1 MNIFRGAFTA
11 LITPMKSDS
20 QIDYEGFRKNV
31 KHQLSEGIDG
41 LVPLGTTAETP
52 TLDEKPGSEEDKLIE
67 ILNREIRYAI
77 DAGKSRVVIG
87 QDFFRLHSKEVT
99 FAYSCGSMTDQLALR
114 FRQEKEMSLEQSNRR
129 AEYIEREVIKQITS
143 KGLPYAS
150 RFYFDSHKRF
160 WLKGIVN
167 LGWGQ
172 LTNIYRLIEASRR
185 LLNASGY
192 NPTIKPFSGHKALI
206 VRW

>member
-1 MNIFRGAFTA
+1 M
-11 LITPMKSDS
+11 P
-20 QIDYEGFRKNV
+20 ID
-31 KHQLSEGIDG
+31 
-41 LVPLGTTAETP
+41 
-52 TLDEKPGSEEDKLIE
+52 EDKLIE

-77 DAGKSRVVIG
+77 DAGKSRIVTG
-87 QDFFRLHSKEVT
+87 QDFFRLHSKEVN
-99 FAYSCGSMTDQLALR
+99 FAYSCGLMTDQLALR
-114 FRQEKEMSLEQSNRR
+114 LRQGKEMSLEQSDRH
-129 AEYIEREVIKQITS
+129 AEYIECEVIKQITS

-185 LLNASGY
+185 LL
-192 NPTIKPFSGHKALI
+192 I
-206 VRW
+206 

>member
-1 MNIFRGAFTA
+1 
-11 LITPMKSDS
+11 MKENKKEILPATSARS
-20 QIDYEGFRKNV
+20 KTERTRK
-31 KHQLSEGIDG
+31 QLEAMESVVSLQDRHIVEAEAIKLKSEYLPIN
-41 LVPLGTTAETP
+41 
-52 TLDEKPGSEEDKLIE
+52 EDKLIE

-77 DAGKSRVVIG
+77 DAGKSRAVIG

>member
-1 MNIFRGAFTA
+1 
-11 LITPMKSDS
+11 MKENKKEILPATSARS
-20 QIDYEGFRKNV
+20 KTERTRK
-31 KHQLSEGIDG
+31 QLEAMESVVSLQDRHIVEAEAIKLKSEYLPIN
-41 LVPLGTTAETP
+41 
-52 TLDEKPGSEEDKLIE
+52 EDKLIE

-87 QDFFRLHSKEVT
+87 QDFFRLHSKEVN

-129 AEYIEREVIKQITS
+129 AEYIERDVIKQITS

>member
-1 MNIFRGAFTA
+1 
-11 LITPMKSDS
+11 MKENKKEILPATSARS
-20 QIDYEGFRKNV
+20 KTERTRK
-31 KHQLSEGIDG
+31 QLEAMESVVSLQDQHIVEAEAIKLKSEYLPIN
-41 LVPLGTTAETP
+41 
-52 TLDEKPGSEEDKLIE
+52 EDKLIE

-87 QDFFRLHSKEVT
+87 QDFFRLHSKEVN

-114 FRQEKEMSLEQSNRR
+114 LRQEKEMSLEQRSHRH

-185 LLNASGY
+185 LLNASSY
-192 NPTIKPFSGHKALI
+192 NTTIKPFSGHKALI

>member
-1 MNIFRGAFTA
+1 
-11 LITPMKSDS
+11 MKENKKEILPATSARS
-20 QIDYEGFRKNV
+20 KTERTRK
-31 KHQLSEGIDG
+31 QLEAMESVVSLQDQHIVESEVIK
-41 LVPLGTTAETP
+41 L
-52 TLDEKPGSEEDKLIE
+52 KSEYLPINEDKLIE

-77 DAGKSRVVIG
+77 DAGKSRVIIG
-87 QDFFRLHSKEVT
+87 QDFFRLHSKEVN

-114 FRQEKEMSLEQSNRR
+114 LRQEKEMSLEQRSHRH

-172 LTNIYRLIEASRR
+172 LTNIYRLIETSRR

-192 NPTIKPFSGHKALI
+192 NTTIKPFSGHKALI

>member
-1 MNIFRGAFTA
+1 
-11 LITPMKSDS
+11 MKENKKEILPATSARSKTEETRKQLEAMESVVSLQDQHIVEAEVIKLKS
-20 QIDYEGFRKNV
+20 EYLPID
-31 KHQLSEGIDG
+31 
-41 LVPLGTTAETP
+41 
-52 TLDEKPGSEEDKLIE
+52 EDKLIE

-87 QDFFRLHSKEVT
+87 QDFFRLHSKEVN

-114 FRQEKEMSLEQSNRR
+114 LRQEKEMSLEQRSHRH

-192 NPTIKPFSGHKALI
+192 NTTIKPFSGHKALI

>member
-1 MNIFRGAFTA
+1 
-11 LITPMKSDS
+11 MKENKKEILPATSARS
-20 QIDYEGFRKNV
+20 KTERTRK
-31 KHQLSEGIDG
+31 QLEAMESVVSLQDQHIVEAEVIKLKSEYLPIN
-41 LVPLGTTAETP
+41 
-52 TLDEKPGSEEDKLIE
+52 EDKLIE

-77 DAGKSRVVIG
+77 DAGKSRAVIG
-87 QDFFRLHSKEVT
+87 QDFFRLHSKEVN

-129 AEYIEREVIKQITS
+129 AEYIERDVIKQITS

-150 RFYFDSHKRF
+150 RFYFDSHPRF
-160 WLKGIVN
+160 WLKGIFN

-192 NPTIKPFSGHKALI
+192 HPTIKPFSGHKALI

>member
-1 MNIFRGAFTA
+1 
-11 LITPMKSDS
+11 MKENKKEILPATSARS
-20 QIDYEGFRKNV
+20 KTERTRK
-31 KHQLSEGIDG
+31 QLEAMESVVSLQDRHIVEAEAIKLKSEYLPIN
-41 LVPLGTTAETP
+41 
-52 TLDEKPGSEEDKLIE
+52 EDKLIE

>member
-1 MNIFRGAFTA
+1 
-11 LITPMKSDS
+11 MKENKKEILPATSARS
-20 QIDYEGFRKNV
+20 KIERTRK
-31 KHQLSEGIDG
+31 QLEAMESVVSLQDRHIVEAEAIKLKSEYLPIN
-41 LVPLGTTAETP
+41 
-52 TLDEKPGSEEDKLIE
+52 EDKLIE

-77 DAGKSRVVIG
+77 DAGKSRAVIG
-87 QDFFRLHSKEVT
+87 QDFFRLHSKEVN

-129 AEYIEREVIKQITS
+129 AEYIERDVIKQITS

-150 RFYFDSHKRF
+150 RFYFDSHPRF

>member
-1 MNIFRGAFTA
+1 
-11 LITPMKSDS
+11 MKENKKEILPATSARSKTEETRKQLEAMESVVSLQDQHIVEAEVIKLKS
-20 QIDYEGFRKNV
+20 EYLPIDEY
-31 KHQLSEGIDG
+31 
-41 LVPLGTTAETP
+41 
-52 TLDEKPGSEEDKLIE
+52 KLIE
-67 ILNREIRYAI
+67 ILNREIHYAI

-87 QDFFRLHSKEVT
+87 QDFFRLHSKEVN

-114 FRQEKEMSLEQSNRR
+114 LRQEKEMSLEQRSHRH

-192 NPTIKPFSGHKALI
+192 NTTIKPFSGHKALI

>member
-1 MNIFRGAFTA
+1 
-11 LITPMKSDS
+11 MKENKKEILPATSARS
-20 QIDYEGFRKNV
+20 KTERTRK
-31 KHQLSEGIDG
+31 QLEAMESVVSLQDQHIVEAEAIKLKSEYLPIN
-41 LVPLGTTAETP
+41 
-52 TLDEKPGSEEDKLIE
+52 EDKLIE

-87 QDFFRLHSKEVT
+87 QDFFRLHSKEVN

-114 FRQEKEMSLEQSNRR
+114 LRQEKEMSLEQRSHRH

-160 WLKGIVN
+160 WLEGIVN

-192 NPTIKPFSGHKALI
+192 NTTIKPFSGHKDLI

>member
-1 MNIFRGAFTA
+1 
-11 LITPMKSDS
+11 MKENKKEILPATSARS
-20 QIDYEGFRKNV
+20 KTEETRK
-31 KHQLSEGIDG
+31 QLEAMESVVSLQDQHIVEAEVIKLKSEYLPIN
-41 LVPLGTTAETP
+41 
-52 TLDEKPGSEEDKLIE
+52 EDKLIE

-87 QDFFRLHSKEVT
+87 QDFFRLHSKEVN

-114 FRQEKEMSLEQSNRR
+114 LRQEKEMSLEQRSHRH

-172 LTNIYRLIEASRR
+172 LTNIYRLIETSRR

-192 NPTIKPFSGHKALI
+192 NTTIKPFSGHKALI

>member
-1 MNIFRGAFTA
+1 
-11 LITPMKSDS
+11 MKENKKEILPATSARSKTEETRKQLEAMESVVSLQDQHIVEAEVIKLKS
-20 QIDYEGFRKNV
+20 EYLPID
-31 KHQLSEGIDG
+31 
-41 LVPLGTTAETP
+41 
-52 TLDEKPGSEEDKLIE
+52 EDKLIE

-87 QDFFRLHSKEVT
+87 QDFFRLHSKEVN

-114 FRQEKEMSLEQSNRR
+114 LRQEKEMSLEQRSHRH

-185 LLNASGY
+185 LLNASSY
-192 NPTIKPFSGHKALI
+192 NTTIKPFSGHKALI

>member
-1 MNIFRGAFTA
+1 
-11 LITPMKSDS
+11 MKENKKEILPATSARS
-20 QIDYEGFRKNV
+20 KTEETRK
-31 KHQLSEGIDG
+31 QLEAMESVVSLQDQHIVEAEAIKLKSEYLPIN
-41 LVPLGTTAETP
+41 
-52 TLDEKPGSEEDKLIE
+52 EDKLIE

-87 QDFFRLHSKEVT
+87 QDFFRLHSKEVN

-114 FRQEKEMSLEQSNRR
+114 LRQEKEMSLEQRSHRH

-192 NPTIKPFSGHKALI
+192 NTTIKPFSGHKALI

>member
-1 MNIFRGAFTA
+1 
-11 LITPMKSDS
+11 MKENKKEILSATSARSKTEETRKQLEAMESVVSLQDQHIVEAEVVKLKS
-20 QIDYEGFRKNV
+20 EYLPID
-31 KHQLSEGIDG
+31 
-41 LVPLGTTAETP
+41 
-52 TLDEKPGSEEDKLIE
+52 EDKLIE

-87 QDFFRLHSKEVT
+87 QDFFRLHSKEVN

-114 FRQEKEMSLEQSNRR
+114 LRQEKEMSLEQRSHRH

-150 RFYFDSHKRF
+150 RFYFDSHQRF

-192 NPTIKPFSGHKALI
+192 NTTIKPFSGHKALI

>member
-1 MNIFRGAFTA
+1 
-11 LITPMKSDS
+11 MKKNKKEILPATSAHSKTEETRKQLEAMESVVSLQDQHIVEAEVIKLKS
-20 QIDYEGFRKNV
+20 EYLPID
-31 KHQLSEGIDG
+31 
-41 LVPLGTTAETP
+41 
-52 TLDEKPGSEEDKLIE
+52 EDKLIE

-87 QDFFRLHSKEVT
+87 QDFFRLHSKEVN

-114 FRQEKEMSLEQSNRR
+114 LRQEKEMSLEQRSHRH

-192 NPTIKPFSGHKALI
+192 NTTIKPFSGHKALI

>member
-1 MNIFRGAFTA
+1 
-11 LITPMKSDS
+11 MKENKKEILPATSARS
-20 QIDYEGFRKNV
+20 KTERTRK
-31 KHQLSEGIDG
+31 QLEAMESVVSLQDRHIVEAEAIKLKSEYLPIN
-41 LVPLGTTAETP
+41 
-52 TLDEKPGSEEDKLIE
+52 EDKLIE

-77 DAGKSRVVIG
+77 DAGKSRAVIG
-87 QDFFRLHSKEVT
+87 QDFFRLHSKEVN

-129 AEYIEREVIKQITS
+129 AEYIERDVIKQITS

-192 NPTIKPFSGHKALI
+192 NTTIKPFSGHRALI

>member
-1 MNIFRGAFTA
+1 
-11 LITPMKSDS
+11 MKENKKEILPATSARS
-20 QIDYEGFRKNV
+20 KTEETRK
-31 KHQLSEGIDG
+31 QLEAMESVVSLQDQHIVEAEAIKLKSEYLPIN
-41 LVPLGTTAETP
+41 
-52 TLDEKPGSEEDKLIE
+52 EDKLIE

-77 DAGKSRVVIG
+77 DAGKSKVVIG
-87 QDFFRLHSKEVT
+87 QDFFRLHSKEVN

-114 FRQEKEMSLEQSNRR
+114 LRQEKEMSLEQRSHRH

-185 LLNASGY
+185 LLDASGY
-192 NPTIKPFSGHKALI
+192 NTTIKPFSGHKALI

>member
-1 MNIFRGAFTA
+1 
-11 LITPMKSDS
+11 MKENKKEILPATSARS
-20 QIDYEGFRKNV
+20 KTEGTRKQLEAMESVVSLQDQHIVEAEVV
-31 KHQLSEGIDG
+31 KLKSEYLPIN
-41 LVPLGTTAETP
+41 
-52 TLDEKPGSEEDKLIE
+52 EDKLIE

-87 QDFFRLHSKEVT
+87 QDFFRLHSKEVN

-114 FRQEKEMSLEQSNRR
+114 LRQEKEMSLEQRSHRH

-192 NPTIKPFSGHKALI
+192 NTTIKPFSGHKALI

>member
-1 MNIFRGAFTA
+1 
-11 LITPMKSDS
+11 MKENKKEILPATSARS
-20 QIDYEGFRKNV
+20 KTEETRKQLEAMESVVSLQDQHIVEAEVV
-31 KHQLSEGIDG
+31 KLKSEYLPIN
-41 LVPLGTTAETP
+41 
-52 TLDEKPGSEEDKLIE
+52 EDKLIE

-87 QDFFRLHSKEVT
+87 QDFFRLHSKEVN

-114 FRQEKEMSLEQSNRR
+114 LRQEKEMSLEQRSHRH

-192 NPTIKPFSGHKALI
+192 NTTIKPFSGHKALI

>member
-1 MNIFRGAFTA
+1 
-11 LITPMKSDS
+11 MKENKKEILPATSARS
-20 QIDYEGFRKNV
+20 KTEETRK
-31 KHQLSEGIDG
+31 QLEAMESVVSLQDQHIVEAEAIKLKSEYLPIN
-41 LVPLGTTAETP
+41 
-52 TLDEKPGSEEDKLIE
+52 EDKLIE

-87 QDFFRLHSKEVT
+87 QDFFRLHSKEVN

-114 FRQEKEMSLEQSNRR
+114 LRQEKEMSLEQRSHRH

-185 LLNASGY
+185 LLDASGY
-192 NPTIKPFSGHKALI
+192 NTTIKPFSGHKALI

>member
-1 MNIFRGAFTA
+1 
-11 LITPMKSDS
+11 MKENKKEILPATSARS
-20 QIDYEGFRKNV
+20 KTERTRK
-31 KHQLSEGIDG
+31 QLEAMESVVSLQDQHIVEAEVIKLKSEYLPIN
-41 LVPLGTTAETP
+41 
-52 TLDEKPGSEEDKLIE
+52 EDKLIE

-87 QDFFRLHSKEVT
+87 QDFFRLHSKEVN

-114 FRQEKEMSLEQSNRR
+114 LRQEKEMSLEQRSHRH

-185 LLNASGY
+185 LLLLAIILRLSHLAV
-192 NPTIKPFSGHKALI
+192 TKL
-206 VRW
+206 

>member
-1 MNIFRGAFTA
+1 
-11 LITPMKSDS
+11 MKENKKEILPATSARSKTEETRKQLEAMESVVSLQDQHIVEAEVIKLKS
-20 QIDYEGFRKNV
+20 EYLPID
-31 KHQLSEGIDG
+31 
-41 LVPLGTTAETP
+41 
-52 TLDEKPGSEEDKLIE
+52 EDKLIE

-87 QDFFRLHSKEVT
+87 QDFFRLHSKEVN

-114 FRQEKEMSLEQSNRR
+114 LRQKKEMSLEQRSHRH

-160 WLKGIVN
+160 WLKGIIN

-185 LLNASGY
+185 LLDASGY
-192 NPTIKPFSGHKALI
+192 NTTIKPFSGHKALI

>member
-1 MNIFRGAFTA
+1 
-11 LITPMKSDS
+11 MKENKKEILPATSARS
-20 QIDYEGFRKNV
+20 KTERTRK
-31 KHQLSEGIDG
+31 QLEAMESVVSLQDRHIVEAEAIKLKSEYLPIN
-41 LVPLGTTAETP
+41 
-52 TLDEKPGSEEDKLIE
+52 EDKLIE

-77 DAGKSRVVIG
+77 DAGKSRAVIG
-87 QDFFRLHSKEVT
+87 QDFFRLHSKEVN

-129 AEYIEREVIKQITS
+129 AEYIERDVIKQITS

>member
-1 MNIFRGAFTA
+1 MESVVSLQDQHIVEAEA
-11 LITPMKSDS
+11 IKLKSEYLP
-20 QIDYEGFRKNV
+20 IN
-31 KHQLSEGIDG
+31 
-41 LVPLGTTAETP
+41 
-52 TLDEKPGSEEDKLIE
+52 EDKLIE

-87 QDFFRLHSKEVT
+87 QDFFRLHSKEVN

-114 FRQEKEMSLEQSNRR
+114 LRQEKEMSLEQRSHRH

-192 NPTIKPFSGHKALI
+192 NTTIKPFSGHKALI

>member
-1 MNIFRGAFTA
+1 
-11 LITPMKSDS
+11 MKENKKEILPATSARSKTEETRKQLEAMESVVSLQDQHIVEAEVIKLKS
-20 QIDYEGFRKNV
+20 EYLPID
-31 KHQLSEGIDG
+31 
-41 LVPLGTTAETP
+41 
-52 TLDEKPGSEEDKLIE
+52 EDKLIE

-87 QDFFRLHSKEVT
+87 QDFFRLHSKEVN
-99 FAYSCGSMTDQLALR
+99 FAFSCGSMTDQLALR
-114 FRQEKEMSLEQSNRR
+114 LRQEKEMSLEQRSHRH

-192 NPTIKPFSGHKALI
+192 NTTIKPFSGHKALI

>member
-1 MNIFRGAFTA
+1 
-11 LITPMKSDS
+11 MKENKKEILPATSARS
-20 QIDYEGFRKNV
+20 KTERTRK
-31 KHQLSEGIDG
+31 QLEAMESVVSLQDRHIVEAEAIKLKSEYLPIN
-41 LVPLGTTAETP
+41 
-52 TLDEKPGSEEDKLIE
+52 EDKLIE

-87 QDFFRLHSKEVT
+87 QDFFRLHSKEVN

-129 AEYIEREVIKQITS
+129 AEYIERDVIKQITS

-192 NPTIKPFSGHKALI
+192 NLTIKPFSGHKALI

>member
-1 MNIFRGAFTA
+1 
-11 LITPMKSDS
+11 MKENKKEILPATSARS
-20 QIDYEGFRKNV
+20 KTEETRK
-31 KHQLSEGIDG
+31 QLEAMESVVSLQDQHIVEAEVIKLKSEYLPIN
-41 LVPLGTTAETP
+41 
-52 TLDEKPGSEEDKLIE
+52 EDKLIE

-77 DAGKSRVVIG
+77 DAGKSRVIIG
-87 QDFFRLHSKEVT
+87 QDFFRLHSKEVN

-114 FRQEKEMSLEQSNRR
+114 LRQEKEMSLEQRSHRH

-192 NPTIKPFSGHKALI
+192 NTTIKPFSGHKALI

>member
-1 MNIFRGAFTA
+1 
-11 LITPMKSDS
+11 MKENKKEILPATSARS
-20 QIDYEGFRKNV
+20 ETERTRK
-31 KHQLSEGIDG
+31 QLEAMESVVSLQDQHIVEAEVIKLKSEYLPIN
-41 LVPLGTTAETP
+41 
-52 TLDEKPGSEEDKLIE
+52 EDKLIE

-87 QDFFRLHSKEVT
+87 QDFFRLHSKEVN

-114 FRQEKEMSLEQSNRR
+114 LRQEKEMSLEQRSHRH

-192 NPTIKPFSGHKALI
+192 NTTIKPFSGYKALI

>member
-1 MNIFRGAFTA
+1 
-11 LITPMKSDS
+11 MKENKKEILPATSARS
-20 QIDYEGFRKNV
+20 ETERTRK
-31 KHQLSEGIDG
+31 QLETMESVVSLQDQHIVEAEVIKLKSEYLPIN
-41 LVPLGTTAETP
+41 
-52 TLDEKPGSEEDKLIE
+52 EDKLIE

-77 DAGKSRVVIG
+77 DAGKSRGVIG
-87 QDFFRLHSKEVT
+87 QDFFRLHSKEVN

-114 FRQEKEMSLEQSNRR
+114 LRQEKEMSLEQRSHRH

-192 NPTIKPFSGHKALI
+192 NTTIKPFSGHKALI

>member
-1 MNIFRGAFTA
+1 
-11 LITPMKSDS
+11 
-20 QIDYEGFRKNV
+20 
-31 KHQLSEGIDG
+31 
-41 LVPLGTTAETP
+41 
-52 TLDEKPGSEEDKLIE
+52 
-67 ILNREIRYAI
+67 
-77 DAGKSRVVIG
+77 
-87 QDFFRLHSKEVT
+87 
-99 FAYSCGSMTDQLALR
+99 MTDQLALR
-114 FRQEKEMSLEQSNRR
+114 LRQEKEMPLEQRSHRH

-192 NPTIKPFSGHKALI
+192 NTTIKPFSGHKALI

>member
-1 MNIFRGAFTA
+1 
-11 LITPMKSDS
+11 MKENKKEILPATSARS
-20 QIDYEGFRKNV
+20 KTEETRK
-31 KHQLSEGIDG
+31 QLEAMESVVSLQDQHIVEAEVIKLKSEYLPIN
-41 LVPLGTTAETP
+41 
-52 TLDEKPGSEEDKLIE
+52 EDKLIE

-87 QDFFRLHSKEVT
+87 QDFFRLHSKEVN
-99 FAYSCGSMTDQLALR
+99 FVYSCGSMTDQLALR
-114 FRQEKEMSLEQSNRR
+114 LRQEKEMSLEQRSHRH

-192 NPTIKPFSGHKALI
+192 NTTIKPFSGHKALI

>member
-1 MNIFRGAFTA
+1 
-11 LITPMKSDS
+11 MKENKKEILPATSARS
-20 QIDYEGFRKNV
+20 KTERTRK
-31 KHQLSEGIDG
+31 QLEAMESVVSLQDRHIVEAEAIKLKSEYLPIN
-41 LVPLGTTAETP
+41 
-52 TLDEKPGSEEDKLIE
+52 EDKLIE

-129 AEYIEREVIKQITS
+129 AEYIERDVIKQITS

-150 RFYFDSHKRF
+150 RFYFDSHPRF
-160 WLKGIVN
+160 WLKGIAN